1 MKATSEG
8 AKSVPNQAVTH
19 GVHARSTL
27 YMITKP
33 VANFKPDPQLSV
45 KVVAHLLLAAPAT
58 GASVAAP
65 LVAMGA
71 APSAAAGF
79 LAAAAAGAAA
89 TGAAA
94 AAGAAAGVCMRCL
107 LQTLFGMRPYPGGT
121 LPSVAFRA
129 AGTLGGTSGGKEL
142 KPWK

>member
-1 MKATSEG
+1 M
-8 AKSVPNQAVTH
+8 VYIH
-19 GVHARSTL
+19 ISTMD
-27 YMITKP
+27 MITKP
-33 VANFKPDPQLSV
+33 VASFKAIGLIPV
-45 KVVAHLLLAAPAT
+45 KVVPHLLLAAPAT

-71 APSAAAGF
+71 TPLAAAGF

-89 TGAAA
+89 ATAGAGAAAGAVTAA
-94 AAGAAAGVCMRCL
+94 AAGACMRCL
-107 LQTLFGMRPYPGGT
+107 LRTLFGMRPYPGGT
-121 LPSVAFRA
+121 LPSVVFRA